1 MVWFWWIIIKRCFV
15 LPVKLCSSR
24 QPKATVPNNSQPP
37 LAWVSHQWLVVS
49 WYEAA
54 MPECTEVQLKI
65 GQVWV
70 RTMLLTLC
78 HWAWECVVCMFFA
91 KEVCAQFK
99 WLHENENDARCDQIY
114 FPGLWGVNLK
124 QYFASG
130 PPGAVSGVTGWR
142 PENGTTAWNVD
153 AKRTSYKEKSLNQP
167 CEKEQQSWYKFSIWE
182 PSLVAR
188 LQDLN

>member
-1 MVWFWWIIIKRCFV
+1 MFSSRFPKLSLLDDLLLCKMVWFWWIYHKRCFV

-24 QPKATVPNNSQPP
+24 QPKAAVPNNSQPP

-78 HWAWECVVCMFFA
+78 YWAWECVVCMFFCKRSLYA
-91 KEVCAQFK
+91 IQMIPWKMHHVIKFTFQDCEVSD
-99 WLHENENDARCDQIY
+99 LE
-114 FPGLWGVNLK
+114 
-124 QYFASG
+124 
-130 PPGAVSGVTGWR
+130 AV
-142 PENGTTAWNVD
+142 
-153 AKRTSYKEKSLNQP
+153 L
-167 CEKEQQSWYKFSIWE
+167 C
-182 PSLVAR
+182 
-188 LQDLN
+188 